1 MLTNNI
7 VMSTEYNTYDTQRKG
22 ANTLTTFTK
31 PMCTLIRHRQERKEG
46 LYYLDPNAEHYRLK
60 YSAEESTYA
69 SSHNGG
75 Y

>member
-1 MLTNNI
+1 
-7 VMSTEYNTYDTQRKG
+7 
-22 ANTLTTFTK
+22 
-31 PMCTLIRHRQERKEG
+31 MCTMIRHRHERKEG
-46 LYYLDPNAEHYRLK
+46 LYYLDPNAEHYRLE